1 MTSRPRVGAAGEI
14 SEHVRRQAM
23 HPFSLLPTPPSWSRV
38 SDRHT
43 FVLLHPLPMPQI
55 VEPQAD
61 LTPEDIDAAIEESRK
76 HVREHGKDSLVWLTG
91 PDHPWLQDAL
101 RERGLRNDDNS
112 AMEAIENA
120 MVQVASPTC
129 PAVDGIVISRV
140 DTFEAFAESVR
151 VEVEAF
157 ALSAEERRET
167 EAGLKDRW
175 RDYTSGDYHRRWI
188 AAVDGRV
195 VGTAA
200 GVFGAAGL
208 NMFGGAVVPEARGQ
222 GVYQALVAERWEAA
236 VRAGT
241 PALTVQ
247 AGRMSRPILERL
259 GFTSVAVMPTFVDDA
274 FN

>member
-1 MTSRPRVGAAGEI
+1 MRYERKLRV
-14 SEHVRRQAM
+14 SEVAEEVRRQAM
-23 HPFSLLPTPPSWSRV
+23 HPFSLLPTPPGWSRV
-38 SDRHT
+38 SGRHT

-61 LTPEDIDAAIEESRK
+61 LTLADIDAAVEESRK
-76 HVREHGKDSLVWLTG
+76 RVREHGKDSLVWLTG

-101 RERGLRNDDNS
+101 GERGLRNENS
-112 AMEAIENA
+112 SGLEATEAA
-120 MVQVASPTC
+120 MVLLERPTG
-129 PAVDGIVISRV
+129 PPVDAIVISRV

-157 ALSAEERRET
+157 GLSAEERRET
-167 EAGLKDRW
+167 EAGLEDRW
-175 RDYTSGDYHRRWI
+175 CEHASGDHHRRWN
-188 AAVDGRV
+188 AALDGQV

-200 GVFGAAGL
+200 GAFGAAGL
-208 NMFGGAVVPEARGQ
+208 NLFGGAVLPEARGR
-222 GVYQALVAERWEAA
+222 GVYQALVSERWEAA

-259 GFTSVAVMPTFVDDA
+259 GFTSVAVMPTYVDDS
-274 FN
+274 FD